1 MKTLGNEVDRNLVL
15 DRLARLAPE
24 SSRQWG
30 KMTPHQMVC
39 HLNDSFKSVIGEREL
54 SGHKNN
60 LLARTVVRWSAIRS
74 IQVAAR
80 RADDGGK

>member
-15 DRLARLAPE
+15 DRLGRLAPE
-24 SSRQWG
+24 SHRQWG